1 MYNFFKNLIVC
12 TIVCIALPNLVA
24 AESFE
29 NQVQNLKNQFEKTV
43 NPLEQAAIGAQL
55 KEIVQNEVKKNPHHP
70 SVDTVKSYGLAPKKF
85 ANDFFSNFHVI
96 NKTMP
101 ETLIKENQQL
111 KVDNQQLVLKQNGI
125 TEKQIEAGINDK
137 EIMKA
142 INSVDKLGGNFSKIG
157 TSTDGYGIHAYVE
170 NEKGEKTEIAIFKN
184 QEQLETFTKIQL
196 ALKGNIALS
205 AMGDMQ
211 KIISELL
218 TKQDI
223 MEKMFSWIKDNV
235 EPEKLSVTI
244 NGDTAIIKNAADIGV
259 TLYECKPRWAIA
271 IKIAYPI
278 IYQLQKNPY
287 AQKAIGFDTEL
298 VEKIEKLNKALG
310 KESLDESLDYLSK
323 IKDLTAKLEL
333 ANEEANGLDALMG
346 SLPKEFQKVSDITK
360 FTMQSFQIIMNEII
374 ANARKSTSGPL
385 EDLKKLTEYM
395 LGGIPQIKENKLPR
409 DLLLNAYSIAA
420 KYDTKLSDKVIEKF
434 EDLIMSTK
442 KGKDLEDA
450 YQNIF
455 IELYHMKVQVNET
468 AVVDK
473 DPLFTLLQVIETYLE
488 HFNKV
493 ASWSQ
498 SAKTDE
504 NTVKTFLIAKKNE
517 ITQKI
522 KEKNYQ
528 LYQECLSFYEAQKN
542 NSSNECRPLVLEFLA
557 QPQFAIFL
565 LKDSPK
571 ETNKFLKFEEMS
583 NCLEYL
589 SDDQKKAAFAYLYE
603 VIRDFKSLES
613 EYKIMSRANPQIKLD
628 QIEKLRVQVKNSL
641 GDKSKEF
648 KKLNTVNKD
657 FVNFKNAMDDLL
669 TGVTRAKSLIDNID
683 LYTDI
688 ATKLPDAS
696 EAALDS
702 LITENTEVDM
712 STQIKEII
720 SRSKKIKVAEE
731 LDSLISDLKALN
743 DAMCVSKSFVVKLNG
758 AQKKLGVLAEPDN
771 LKTVFTNLKEKA
783 LNLIKS
789 TNKVPDLNI
798 INAPK
803 QNVPIKVPDQ
813 KIQIKNPV
821 NNAPI
826 KPAQNQVVDPK
837 VADGLILAE
846 KYLKYF
852 ETEDGKQAFQ
862 KKIDGIDDIE
872 DMIDAIKKISGALKS
887 ANPMLKAS
895 IPKKLIEL
903 KQIAD
908 AFPLLN

>member
-1 MYNFFKNLIVC
+1 
-12 TIVCIALPNLVA
+12 
-24 AESFE
+24 
-29 NQVQNLKNQFEKTV
+29 
-43 NPLEQAAIGAQL
+43 
-55 KEIVQNEVKKNPHHP
+55 
-70 SVDTVKSYGLAPKKF
+70 
-85 ANDFFSNFHVI
+85 
-96 NKTMP
+96 
-101 ETLIKENQQL
+101 
-111 KVDNQQLVLKQNGI
+111 
-125 TEKQIEAGINDK
+125 
-137 EIMKA
+137 
-142 INSVDKLGGNFSKIG
+142 
-157 TSTDGYGIHAYVE
+157 
-170 NEKGEKTEIAIFKN
+170 
-184 QEQLETFTKIQL
+184 
-196 ALKGNIALS
+196 
-205 AMGDMQ
+205 
-211 KIISELL
+211 
-218 TKQDI
+218 
-223 MEKMFSWIKDNV
+223 
-235 EPEKLSVTI
+235 
-244 NGDTAIIKNAADIGV
+244 
-259 TLYECKPRWAIA
+259 
-271 IKIAYPI
+271 
-278 IYQLQKNPY
+278 
-287 AQKAIGFDTEL
+287 
-298 VEKIEKLNKALG
+298 
-310 KESLDESLDYLSK
+310 
-323 IKDLTAKLEL
+323 
-333 ANEEANGLDALMG
+333 
-346 SLPKEFQKVSDITK
+346 
-360 FTMQSFQIIMNEII
+360 
-374 ANARKSTSGPL
+374 
-385 EDLKKLTEYM
+385 
-395 LGGIPQIKENKLPR
+395 
-409 DLLLNAYSIAA
+409 
-420 KYDTKLSDKVIEKF
+420 
-434 EDLIMSTK
+434 
-442 KGKDLEDA
+442 
-450 YQNIF
+450 
-455 IELYHMKVQVNET
+455 MKVQVNET

-504 NTVKTFLIAKKNE
+504 NIVKTFLIAKKNE

-522 KEKNYQ
+522 KEKNDQ
-528 LYQECLSFYEAQKN
+528 LYQECRSFYADQKN
-542 NSSNECRPLVLEFLA
+542 NSSNECRPVILEFLA

-565 LKDSPK
+565 LKYNSPS

-603 VIRDFKSLES
+603 VIRDFKILES

-641 GDKSKEF
+641 GDKSKIF
-648 KKLNTVNKD
+648 KDPNNKSD

-789 TNKVPDLNI
+789 TNEVPDLNI

-872 DMIDAIKKISGALKS
+872 DMIDAIKKISGALKMRKS
-887 ANPMLKAS
+887 YAKGQYT
-895 IPKKLIEL
+895 KKTYRT
-903 KQIAD
+903 
-908 AFPLLN
+908 